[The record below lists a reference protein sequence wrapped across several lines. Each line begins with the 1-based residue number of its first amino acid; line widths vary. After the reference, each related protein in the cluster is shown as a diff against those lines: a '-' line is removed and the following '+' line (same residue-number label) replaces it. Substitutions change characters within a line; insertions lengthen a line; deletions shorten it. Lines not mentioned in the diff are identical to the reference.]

1 VSDQPAETVNRL
13 FLAGAARRAHRIA
26 ATVLQPPPE
35 VDFNAYIRALA
46 VLVQLSFLRIVH
58 KGGRRP
64 GDARLFRFHKGGPS
78 MQPRLVISTPSST
91 IDIDLMR
98 VVEALKSR
106 LSIRK
111 ASKALGMDKSK
122 IVRLKRRAEVLKLIG
137 VSRHLALKYL
147 ILGWDAERKC
157 FNKRLTR
164 VSQLGGP

>member
-1 VSDQPAETVNRL
+1 MAAGWRARRSCRLARRRIGAGTLDPARIADQPA
-13 FLAGAARRAHRIA
+13 RRH
-26 ATVLQPPPE
+26 
-35 VDFNAYIRALA
+35 YIRALA
-46 VLVQLSFLRIVH
+46 VLVQLGFPRIVH

-98 VVEALKSR
+98 VVEALQSG

-122 IVRLKRRAEVLKLIG
+122 ILRLKRRAEVLKLIG